1 MNNLGNL
8 NNMNNMNNI
17 NRNNMSNM
25 TLQGLPV
32 NSLLNPI
39 NNNISMNINV
49 MNQPFN
55 QINNQNKMHLEE
67 SVNKEE
73 YDLLFNKYEKLRLD
87 YEEIKINCNI
97 KLNEKQILE
106 SSSFKSIVEQA
117 SNNFSIIDQLKD
129 LYVKL
134 KIKYDETV
142 KDHEVDVKK
151 IEDKMFKS
159 NENYKKKFLELKED
173 YYKVKYDLSY
183 SKSKLQE
190 LEAIKSDSLNFNSIY
205 EFFDKEK
212 KRLNEELSNII
223 KLLSEQREKYSNESE
238 KNNTLTEENIV
249 LKNEIENLKDQILK
263 NSINNHSNN
272 NNNGEN
278 NLSLKEN
285 KDGVSSITRDANTTS
300 NSIVNSVFTEERN
313 WKYKQQE
320 LMNSIKQKKEK
331 LIIFDKKYSKLKE
344 ELQAEKHINESL
356 LREIEANENG
366 LKDMNSQIIQLQ
378 EQISQENLKVAKLT
392 KEKIND
398 QKNLDKLTSEREIN
412 KNLVTLHK
420 NQKLEMENQMK
431 KLSEDIKTCKNYL
444 NNSNDIVISKD
455 QELSYKDKFINS
467 NFENKIKEIQ
477 SMYDQQKIV
486 MDELNREK
494 ASLINNIEL
503 KPVTNDKKSQILNN
517 EKISEMK
524 EELECLRVNIFI

>member
-1 MNNLGNL
+1 
-8 NNMNNMNNI
+8 
-17 NRNNMSNM
+17 
-25 TLQGLPV
+25 
-32 NSLLNPI
+32 
-39 NNNISMNINV
+39 

-55 QINNQNKMHLEE
+55 QINNQNKMHIEE

-106 SSSFKSIVEQA
+106 SLSFKSIVDQA
-117 SNNFSIIDQLKD
+117 SNNFSMLDQLKD

-173 YYKVKYDLSY
+173 YYKVKNDLSY

-190 LEAIKSDSLNFNSIY
+190 LEAIKSDSVNFRSVY

-212 KRLNEELSNII
+212 KRLNEELSNIL
-223 KLLSEQREKYSNESE
+223 KLLSEQREKHTNESD
-238 KNNTLTEENIV
+238 KNNMLTEENII
-249 LKNEIENLKDQILK
+249 LKNEIDSLKEQISK
-263 NSINNHSNN
+263 NPLNNSSNN
-272 NNNGEN
+272 INGEN
-278 NLSLKEN
+278 TLSLKET
-285 KDGVSSITRDANTTS
+285 KDGNNSVTRDANTTS

-344 ELQAEKHINESL
+344 ELQSEKQINESL
-356 LREIEANENG
+356 LTEIEANENG

-398 QKNLDKLTSEREIN
+398 QKNLDKLSSEREIN

-420 NQKLEMENQMK
+420 NQKLEMENQLK
-431 KLSEDIKTCKNYL
+431 KLTEDIKTFKNSL
-444 NNSNDIVISKD
+444 NHSNDIVISKD
-455 QELSYKDKFINS
+455 QELSNQEKFMKNY
-467 NFENKIKEIQ
+467 ENKIKEVQ
-477 SMYDQQKIV
+477 SLYDQQKLV
-486 MDELNREK
+486 MEEISREK
-494 ASLINNIEL
+494 ASLINKIEL
-503 KPVTNDKKSQILNN
+503 KPVNNIKKSDKILNN
-517 EKISEMK
+517 EKINEMN
-524 EELECLRVNIFI
+524 EELECLRVNIFIFIKFINFFRKN